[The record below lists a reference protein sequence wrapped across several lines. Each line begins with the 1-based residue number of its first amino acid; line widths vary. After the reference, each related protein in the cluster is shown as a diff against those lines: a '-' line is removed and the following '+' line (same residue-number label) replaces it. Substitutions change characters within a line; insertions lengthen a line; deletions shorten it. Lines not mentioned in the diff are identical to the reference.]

1 MTNLDTFYN
10 EPSPYSL
17 KKEQKAILLREHL
30 AVLDSLHMNRCELY
44 QRITESSQHYNKFG
58 GNVYLP
64 VRLFKDFSLKSVDD
78 SSVFKVLTSSGTTSQ
93 KVSKIFLDRETA
105 ANQSKVLVKIM
116 QHFLGVQRLPM
127 LIIDHP
133 SVVKNRESFSAR
145 GAGIL
150 GLSNFGR
157 NHTYALDDDMSINV
171 ERVASFIETHQG
183 KPIFIFGFTF
193 MVWQYFFKVL
203 KEKGLN
209 LDLSGSILV
218 HSGGWKKLIDIA
230 VDNETFKEVAKATC
244 SIEKIHN
251 FYGMVEQVGSIFVE
265 CDSGYLHAPNYAD
278 IDILDLRS
286 QAILP
291 FGEKGVVAVSSVLP
305 SSYPGHRLLT
315 EDLGT
320 IVGEDDCACGL
331 NGKYFVIHGRIPK
344 AEVRGCSD
352 THAAEVKTV

>member
-1 MTNLDTFYN
+1 MNNLDRFFS
-10 EPSPYSL
+10 ESSPYSFMQEE
-17 KKEQKAILLREHL
+17 KEDLLQISL
-30 AVLDSLHMNRCELY
+30 AALDSYHLENCELY
-44 QRITESSQHYNKFG
+44 KRIVESNKQQKRG
-58 GNVYLP
+58 ENIYLP
-64 VRLFKDFSLKSVDD
+64 VRLFKEFALMSIDD
-78 SSVFKVLTSSGTTSQ
+78 DSVFKVLTSSGTTSQ

-105 ANQSKVLVKIM
+105 ANQSKALIKIM

-133 SVVKNRESFSAR
+133 SVVMDRASFSAR

-157 NHTYALDDDMSINV
+157 NHTYALDDDMSINI
-171 ERVASFIETHQG
+171 ERLTSFIETNRG

-193 MVWQYFFKVL
+193 MVWQYFFDVL
-203 KEKGLN
+203 RKKKLN
-209 LDLSGSILV
+209 LDLSGSTLV

-244 SIEKIHN
+244 SIDKVHN

-265 CDSGYLHAPNYAD
+265 CDAGYLHAPNYAD
-278 IDILDLRS
+278 IDIINLRS
-286 QAILP
+286 QEAIS

-320 IVGEDDCACGL
+320 IIGEDDCACGL

-352 THAAEVKTV
+352 THAVAVKSA